1 MPKKFSDTS
10 KDVRQQRI
18 YDLLK
23 YCGEDSSLTVG
34 EIQLRLFSEGIK
46 TSTKTIQR
54 DVQED
59 MQLTHRI
66 QGTES
71 KPARYYCDP
80 DYKPD
85 YQLTF
90 SESELQTML
99 LSLEGFKKMS
109 APYMKELALK
119 TEVILLSKL
128 PRGVAD
134 EFQKLKAF
142 TIVTPAFRGESA
154 VENTEAFRIVLSA
167 LRDGVV
173 ITCCNSSP
181 YKDEA
186 YAKKVRTF
194 SPLYLHMAGSEY
206 YLMAFD
212 HEDRLSKRLKVCRL
226 KNIKPT
232 AEKIDKSLRTKYKD
246 LTNTIGGFGGTHE
259 PVVQYTITCDKIMAT
274 LFQERKIHS
283 SQKVESIGSS
293 YKITFESNPSQEIIR
308 DLAGWAKHIQNVEP
322 KEAMEELREIW
333 QAGLAKRAA

>member
-34 EIQLRLFSEGIK
+34 EIQHRLFSEGIK

-66 QGTES
+66 QGTET

-90 SESELQTML
+90 SEAELQTML
-99 LSLEGFKKMS
+99 LSLEGFKEMS
-109 APYMKELALK
+109 APHMKELAVK
-119 TEVILLSKL
+119 TEVILMSKL
-128 PRGVAD
+128 PRGIAD
-134 EFQKLKAF
+134 EFQKLKSF

-154 VENTEAFRIVLSA
+154 VENTEAFRLVLKA

-173 ITCCNSSP
+173 ITCCNTSP
-181 YKDEA
+181 YKDEEF
-186 YAKKVRTF
+186 AKKVRTF
-194 SPLYLHMAGSEY
+194 SPLYLHMAGSEH
-206 YLMAFD
+206 YLMAYD
-212 HEDRLSKRLKVCRL
+212 HEDHLPKRLKICRL
-226 KNIKPT
+226 ENIKLS
-232 AEKIDKSLRTKYKD
+232 ADKIDKTLRSKHKD
-246 LTNTIGGFGGTHE
+246 LTNTIGGFGGTDE
-259 PVVQYTITCDKIMAT
+259 PVVLYTITCDKIMAT

-283 SQKVESIGSS
+283 SQKIIRVGSS
-293 YKITFESNPSQEIIR
+293 YKIAFESNPSKEIIR
-308 DLAGWAKHIQNVEP
+308 ELAGWAKHIQDVEP
-322 KEAMEELREIW
+322 KEVLEELREIW
-333 QAGLAKRAA
+333 QAGLSQKAA